1 MLVAMLLARSDE
13 VAEMRRRDMLKAA
26 LGFTWIAVP
35 NATVAQ
41 TRGRK
46 RIGYLSGGSHGLR
59 ENNIDILEKH
69 LGALGWRA
77 GETREFEERWADG
90 DFSRLPRLASEL
102 VMLRPDVIVATG
114 STETTSLHIATNEH
128 RTSRLVLRPSGP
140 SNSISGCRLFI
151 PIPTWLIAGD
161 SSKRCLEPCPW
172 GGS

>member
-114 STETTSLHIATNEH
+114 STETTFSAYRRQRNSRRIHLGAQSALPWRRREYRATGRKH
-128 RTSRLVLRPSGP
+128 HGPRPRTS
-140 SNSISGCRLFI
+140 NSLGQ
-151 PIPTWLIAGD
+151 A
-161 SSKRCLEPCPW
+161 PW
-172 GGS
+172 TAD

>member
-46 RIGYLSGGSHGLR
+46 RIGSLSGGWMGLR
-59 ENNIDILEKH
+59 ENKIDILEKH

-77 GETREFEERWADG
+77 GETSEFEERWADG

-140 SNSISGCRLFI
+140 SNSLSGCRLFMAI
-151 PIPTWLIAGD
+151 ATWLIGGD
-161 SSKRCLEPCPW
+161 WAKRCLEGCAW
-172 GGS
+172 GGC